1 VGQTLA
7 AINRSL
13 EIIAGAQDNAASCRE
28 EIKYN
33 LEQQMEPE
41 RNVKLRKTFDEC
53 PLCDEK
59 RPCSCDK
66 LKDNK
71 RSCFVITLADLLEIL
86 HKKLPLSYVHEIMSD
101 VNRRTKKLND

>member
-1 VGQTLA
+1 
-7 AINRSL
+7 
-13 EIIAGAQDNAASCRE
+13 
-28 EIKYN
+28 
-33 LEQQMEPE
+33 MEPE

-59 RPCSCDK
+59 RPCSCDN

-71 RSCFVITLADLLEIL
+71 LSLVITLADLLEIL